1 LLKKYPEVLKRIPQT
16 LHLKMKKII
25 SIITFIVT
33 GFWSYG
39 QDRSVDV
46 QERVAL
52 GGVSQQIF
60 LRGKDSTNPVLLILH
75 GGPGFSEFAYFRSF
89 NRDLENK
96 FVVVNWDQRGTHLS
110 YNDSIEDKS
119 MTFDQIVSDAHELAG
134 KLKTRFRKNKI
145 FLLAHSAGTIAGVK
159 YALRYPEDLYA
170 YIGVGQVVNGMKNE
184 RESLSFTLKMAKRNN
199 NKKALA
205 ELEEVQKNYPSLSL
219 KSLEYV
225 FTERKWLEKFGG
237 VYHTKSFSYLFEHL
251 DKGER
256 ELMNDKLAS
265 RGGQFSMQHLWK
277 ELLSV
282 DFLSADTVF
291 NIPVFLICGKYDHNT
306 PTDLARQYFNKIKAP
321 LKQFVIFE
329 NSGHL
334 IPFEEPD
341 TFNELLTQTIL
352 NKRT

>member
-1 LLKKYPEVLKRIPQT
+1 
-16 LHLKMKKII
+16 MKKII
-25 SIITFIVT
+25 SIITLIIA

-46 QERVAL
+46 QERVEL

-60 LRGKDSTNPVLLILH
+60 FRGKDSTNPVLLILH

-110 YNDSIEDKS
+110 YNDSIDDKS
-119 MTFDQIVSDAHELAG
+119 MTFDQIVSDAHELVG

-145 FLLAHSAGTIAGVK
+145 FLLAHSAGTITGVK

-184 RESLSFTLKMAKRNN
+184 MESLSFTLKMARRNN
-199 NKKALA
+199 NKKAVA
-205 ELEEVQKNYPSLSL
+205 ELREVQKNYPSLPL

-225 FTERKWLEKFGG
+225 YTERKWLEQFGG

-256 ELMNDKLAS
+256 ELINDSLAS
-265 RGGQFSMQHLWK
+265 KGGQFSMQHLWK

-291 NIPVFLICGKYDHNT
+291 KIPVFLICGKYDHNT
-306 PTDLARQYFNKIKAP
+306 PTDLARQYFSKIKAP
-321 LKQFVIFE
+321 LTQLFIFE

-341 TFNELLTQTIL
+341 KFNKLLTQTIL
-352 NKRT
+352 NRSLH

>member
-1 LLKKYPEVLKRIPQT
+1 
-16 LHLKMKKII
+16 MKKII
-25 SIITFIVT
+25 SIITLIVT
-33 GFWSYG
+33 GLWSYG
-39 QDRSVDV
+39 QDRSIDV
-46 QERVAL
+46 QQRLEL

-60 LRGKDSTNPVLLILH
+60 FRGKDSTNPVLLILH

-110 YNDSIEDKS
+110 YNDSIDGKS
-119 MTFDQIVSDAHELAG
+119 MTFDQIVSDAHLLAG

-145 FLLAHSAGTIAGVK
+145 FLLAHSAGTITGVK

-170 YIGVGQVVNGMKNE
+170 YIGVGQVVNGLKNE
-184 RESLSFTLKMAKRNN
+184 MESLSFTLKMARRNN
-199 NKKALA
+199 NKKAIA
-205 ELEEVQKNYPSLSL
+205 ELGEVQKNYPSLPL

-225 FTERKWLEKFGG
+225 YTERKWLEQFGG

-256 ELMNDKLAS
+256 ELINDSLAS
-265 RGGQFSMQHLWK
+265 KGGQFSMQHLWK

-291 NIPVFLICGKYDHNT
+291 KVPVFLICGKYDHNT
-306 PTDLARQYFNKIKAP
+306 PTDLARQYFSKIKAP
-321 LKQFVIFE
+321 LKQFFIFE

-341 TFNELLTQTIL
+341 KFNKLLTQTIL
-352 NKRT
+352 KRSLQ